1 MRKDEELKLLIENEI
16 NKLLIKVEDIP
27 KHFIPQ
33 VNMSNDF
40 AYPYIDISSEE
51 ILYLVVRER
60 GIEYERI
67 AYNNLDLLIEEIFKR
82 LSFELAVRYELEN
95 RQCDSDYSFK
105 KIEEIQKDY
114 LKKFGVNWS

>member
-1 MRKDEELKLLIENEI
+1 MRKDEELQLLIESEI

-33 VNMSNDF
+33 VNISNDF
-40 AYPYIDISSEE
+40 AYPYIDIGSEG

-114 LKKFGVNWS
+114 LKMFGVNWS